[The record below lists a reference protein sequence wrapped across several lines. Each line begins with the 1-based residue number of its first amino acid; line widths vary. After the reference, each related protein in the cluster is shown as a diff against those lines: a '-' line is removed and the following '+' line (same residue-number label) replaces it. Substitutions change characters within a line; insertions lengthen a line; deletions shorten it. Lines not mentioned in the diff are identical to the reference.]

1 MQLRKIWINTGLLWP
16 TKAIDTVLTLAQRIM
31 GTQVAMLHMTVACIQ
46 KKLFWGSCQHFVR
59 YLGCLAAVAEL
70 PHNLFHVCLGIALR
84 NSVANLLPNVR
95 RNGRCAGSATLHYVF
110 LLLFSI
116 EWLYECVFIFIALQQ
131 MMLQRLW
138 TLTARICSH
147 KLCNIMC
154 MNPSRNFA

>member
-1 MQLRKIWINTGLLWP
+1 MNKHGF
-16 TKAIDTVLTLAQRIM
+16 IM
-31 GTQVAMLHMTVACIQ
+31 TNKGDRHSADPCAAHYGHPSCNVAHDCGMHSK

-95 RNGRCAGSATLHYVF
+95 RSGRCAGSATLHYVF